1 MPDLNWID
9 WLCFAVIG
17 LSLLLGLWRGLIYEV
32 FALIGWIA
40 AFFIAQHYAS
50 AAQPVLLQYLPLQG
64 WGQAAH
70 YALAFVLLFI
80 AVLLVSGLVAWVCK
94 QLTAAAGLKPVD
106 RVLGACFGL
115 LRAALIL
122 LTFTALAHL
131 TPLAQNAQWRN
142 APSAAHLDRSLT
154 EVKPLLPAKIQA
166 YLQPAP

>member
-1 MPDLNWID
+1 MPALNWID
-9 WLCFAVIG
+9 WLCLAVIG

-40 AFFIAQHYAS
+40 AFLIAQHYAS
-50 AAQPVLLQYLPLQG
+50 SAQPALAQHLPLQG
-64 WGQAAH
+64 WGQAAQ

-80 AVLLVSGLVAWVCK
+80 AVLLFSALAAWGCK
-94 QLTAAAGLKPVD
+94 QLTAAVGLKPVD
-106 RVLGACFGL
+106 RFLGACFGL

-122 LTFTALAHL
+122 LTLTALAHL
-131 TPLAQNAQWRN
+131 TPLIQDADWRHAQ
-142 APSAAHLDRSLT
+142 STAHLDRSLT

>member
-1 MPDLNWID
+1 MSALNWID
-9 WLCFAVIG
+9 WLCLAVIG
-17 LSLLLGLWRGLIYEV
+17 ISLLLGLWRGLIYEV

-50 AAQPVLLQYLPLQG
+50 AAQPALAQLAPLQG

-70 YALAFVLLFI
+70 YALAFVLLFV
-80 AVLLVSGLVAWVCK
+80 AVLLLSGL
-94 QLTAAAGLKPVD
+94 AAYLLKKLSSAVGLQPID
-106 RVLGACFGL
+106 RLLGAGFGL

-122 LTFTALAHL
+122 LTLTALAHL
-131 TPLAQNAQWRN
+131 TPLAQDADWRSAQ
-142 APSAAHLDRSLT
+142 SAVHLDRSLT